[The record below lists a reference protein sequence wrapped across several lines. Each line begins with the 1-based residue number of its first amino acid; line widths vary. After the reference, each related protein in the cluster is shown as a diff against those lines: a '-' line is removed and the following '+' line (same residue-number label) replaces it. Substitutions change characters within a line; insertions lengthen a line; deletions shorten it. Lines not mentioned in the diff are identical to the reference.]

1 MKASPT
7 HVTGWKNIQREFFR
21 HSERNEKK
29 IEGIAES
36 MRRALVTHLAPDEE
50 HSPQPTI
57 PITEASMEDR
67 AFKDYELKLDYLK
80 SQYDR
85 MLIRFNY
92 FLTIEIGL
100 FGFLGWLVFE
110 NAKVTAVRLPALLGV
125 FVSLLWYIVA
135 AEDRALVEVYRSRA
149 DDSARKRLGE
159 FADDHPAEEIGSQWN
174 GLLSWYWRP
183 LSVTRIPVHAA
194 WIALVLW
201 LFLLAFGPTWLGE
214 YIQT

>member
-57 PITEASMEDR
+57 PITEASM
-67 AFKDYELKLDYLK
+67 
-80 SQYDR
+80 
-85 MLIRFNY
+85 
-92 FLTIEIGL
+92 
-100 FGFLGWLVFE
+100 
-110 NAKVTAVRLPALLGV
+110 
-125 FVSLLWYIVA
+125 
-135 AEDRALVEVYRSRA
+135 EDRALVEVYRSRA